1 MVRAII
7 RKSVS
12 PIQAI
17 FDRVRARRHYRLTM
31 AYALNLPTKQRF
43 GHAPKPMAK

>member
-17 FDRVRARRHYRLTM
+17 FDRIRAHRHYRLTM
-31 AYALNLPTKQRF
+31 AYALNLPAIQYNGRT
-43 GHAPKPMAK
+43 PKPMAK